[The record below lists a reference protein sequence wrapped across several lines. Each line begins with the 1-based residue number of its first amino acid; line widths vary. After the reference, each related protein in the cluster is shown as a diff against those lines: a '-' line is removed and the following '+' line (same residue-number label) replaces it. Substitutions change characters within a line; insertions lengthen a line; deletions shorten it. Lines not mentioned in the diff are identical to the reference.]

1 MSMLVDSH
9 CHLDFD
15 VFNGD
20 RTDTVR
26 RAKDAGIGTMLT
38 ICTHV
43 TRFEKILSIAQSD
56 PDIWCSVG
64 IHPHQAEEEP
74 RVSVGD
80 LVSRAKDPNVVGIG
94 ETGLD
99 YYYENSP
106 HDIQLESFRTH
117 IAAARETN
125 LPLIVHSRDADR
137 DMAEILE
144 AEMEKG
150 AYTGVLHCF
159 SSGLDLAKRAL
170 DIGFY
175 ISLSGIVTFKNAE
188 ALRNI
193 VEKLPLNR
201 ILVETDAP
209 FLAPIPNRGQR
220 NEPSFVVHTAAQV
233 AELKNIEID
242 ALSMASTDNFF
253 KLFNKAKR
261 PELL

>member
-1 MSMLVDSH
+1 MLVDSH

-15 VFNGD
+15 AFNGD

-26 RAKDAGIGTMLT
+26 RAKDAGIGTILT

-74 RVSVGD
+74 RVSVED
-80 LVSRAKDPNVVGIG
+80 LVSKAKDPNVIGIG

-99 YYYENSP
+99 YFYDNSRT
-106 HDIQLESFRTH
+106 DVQLESFRTH
-117 IAAARETN
+117 IAAARETT

-159 SSGLDLAKRAL
+159 
-170 DIGFY
+170 
-175 ISLSGIVTFKNAE
+175 
-188 ALRNI
+188 
-193 VEKLPLNR
+193 PL
-201 ILVETDAP
+201 V
-209 FLAPIPNRGQR
+209 
-220 NEPSFVVHTAAQV
+220 
-233 AELKNIEID
+233 
-242 ALSMASTDNFF
+242 
-253 KLFNKAKR
+253 
-261 PELL
+261 

>member
-1 MSMLVDSH
+1 MLVDSH

-20 RTDTVR
+20 RADTVR
-26 RAKDAGIGTMLT
+26 RAKDAYVGTMLT

-74 RVSVGD
+74 RISVED
-80 LVSRAKDPNVVGIG
+80 LVSRASDPNVIGIG

-99 YYYENSP
+99 YYYDNSA
-106 HDIQLESFRTH
+106 HEIQQESFRTH
-117 IAAARETN
+117 IAAARETD
-125 LPLIVHSRDADR
+125 LPLIVHTRDADE

-144 AEMEKG
+144 AEMKEG

-175 ISLSGIVTFKNAE
+175 ISLSGIVTFKNAQS
-188 ALRNI
+188 LRDI
-193 VEKLPLNR
+193 VKEFPLDR

-220 NEPSFVVHTAAQV
+220 NEPSFVVHTAARV
-233 AELKNIEID
+233 AELKNIEIE
-242 ALSMASTDNFF
+242 ALSAASTDNFF
-253 KLFNKAKR
+253 QLFKKAQR
-261 PELL
+261 PVLS

>member
-1 MSMLVDSH
+1 MLVDSH

-15 VFNGD
+15 AFNGD

-26 RAKDAGIGTMLT
+26 RAKDAGIGTILT
-38 ICTHV
+38 IRTHV

-74 RVSVGD
+74 RVSVED
-80 LVSRAKDPNVVGIG
+80 LVSKAKDPNVIGIG

-99 YYYENSP
+99 YFYDNSRT
-106 HDIQLESFRTH
+106 DVQLESFRTH
-117 IAAARETN
+117 IAAARETT

-175 ISLSGIVTFKNAE
+175 ISLSGIVTFKNAQ
-188 ALRNI
+188 ALRDI
-193 VEKLPLNR
+193 VEELPLNR

-209 FLAPIPNRGQR
+209 FLAPVPNRGQR

-233 AELKNIEID
+233 AELKNIEIG
-242 ALSMASTDNFF
+242 ALSTASTDNFF
-253 KLFNKAKR
+253 QLFKKAQR
-261 PELL
+261 PEPS